1 MYKKLTWTIFIISLF
16 LCPVKML
23 AQKVD
28 RIQIIQQRLED
39 ISVSVPG
46 ITQNVNLQLNNV
58 PFRDY
63 INALNKANKL
73 SISIDPQLTFVV
85 SETLNNVPAANVLAF
100 LAKKYNLDINT
111 VGSIIYITPYITP
124 VQIVP
129 ALAKDIKVKY
139 SQLEN
144 TLSLDLDNDSLDA
157 VAKKISI
164 VSGKNVQV
172 PIAMQSK
179 KVTGFF
185 ATAPFDAALE
195 KLAFVNEIKM
205 VKTSDNFYLFQ
216 PLDPDEQ
223 LYINGDKNTSSKRTY
238 KPANGMP
245 NNGGMGN
252 STTGNSSAIGLFVK
266 TLNGEKLISVDATNV
281 PIADLVKQASQES
294 GKATVTYSDIKGNIT
309 LHLNDVSFD
318 NFLALM
324 FKGTDYTFHL
334 ENNIYMIGD
343 SKLEGLRVSKA
354 IQLQHR
360 AIDTIV
366 MMIPTEWK
374 KGIEIK
380 EFREQNTL
388 LLSGASS
395 RIAEIESLIKQLDI
409 LVPVVL
415 IEVTLIDVHK
425 SRTIATGISAGV
437 SDSVKTGGTLLSG
450 MDFTFSARSINGLLD
465 KVGSLT
471 SVNLGHVVPN
481 FYVNLKALE
490 NNSNVDVRSVP
501 KLTALNGHTATLSIG
516 NKVYYK
522 NTTQNVIPSSATT
535 VTTLSNTYG
544 ESEANLKIAIKPLIS
559 GDDQVTLGINID
571 ISDFTSLPTDGSPPP
586 TATSKF
592 QSSIRVNNE
601 DMIVLG
607 GIERTERSDS
617 ASGIPL
623 LSRIPILKWIFSSK
637 KKSNG
642 KIVTLVFIKPT
653 IMR

>member
-1 MYKKLTWTIFIISLF
+1 MYKKFTCTLFTVLLF
-16 LCPVKML
+16 LLPIKIS
-23 AQKVD
+23 AQKLD
-28 RIQIIQQRLED
+28 RIQIIQQRLDD
-39 ISVSVPG
+39 ISLSVSG
-46 ITQNVNLQLNNV
+46 LSQNVNLQLTNV
-58 PFRDY
+58 PIRDY
-63 INALNKANKL
+63 VNALNKANKL
-73 SISIDPQLTFVV
+73 SISIDPQLSFIV
-85 SETLNNVPAANVLAF
+85 SETLNNVSASNVLLF
-100 LAKKYNLDINT
+100 LAKKYSLDITN
-111 VGSIIYITPYITP
+111 VGSIIYLTPYISP
-124 VQIVP
+124 VQITPSVS
-129 ALAKDIKVKY
+129 KDIKVKY

-144 TLSLDLDNDSLDA
+144 TLALDLSNDSLEA

-172 PIAMQSK
+172 PVAMNGK

-185 ATAPFDAALE
+185 ASGPFDATLE
-195 KLAFVNEIKM
+195 KLAFVNDIKM

-223 LYINGDKNTSSKRTY
+223 LYINGDNKTSSKRAY
-238 KPANGMP
+238 KPVNTAG
-245 NNGGMGN
+245 NNGIVSNNG
-252 STTGNSSAIGLFVK
+252 AISLYVK
-266 TLNGEKLISVDATNV
+266 TINGQKVLSADATNI
-281 PIADLVKQASQES
+281 PIADLVRQASQEL

-309 LHLNDVSFD
+309 LHVSDISFD
-318 NFLALM
+318 SFLGLL

-334 ENNIYMIGD
+334 ENGIYMIGD

-360 AIDTIV
+360 SIDTVV

-374 KGIEIK
+374 KGVEIK

-395 RIAEIESLIKQLDI
+395 RIAEIESLVKQLDI

-425 SRTIATGISAGV
+425 SRTVATGISAGV
-437 SDSVKTGGTLLSG
+437 ADSVKTGGTILSG
-450 MDFTFSARSINGLLD
+450 LDFTFSARSINGFLD

-490 NNSNVDVRSVP
+490 SNSNVEVRSVP
-501 KLTALNGHTATLSIG
+501 KLTALNGHSATLSIG

-522 NTTQNVIPSSATT
+522 NTTQNVIPSSATLINT
-535 VTTLSNTYG
+535 ISNTYS
-544 ESEANLKIAIKPLIS
+544 ESEANLKIAIKPLVS

-607 GIERTERSDS
+607 GIERTERSNS

-637 KKSNG
+637 KNTNG